1 MEQKTGT
8 TRTAPAAPLGWL
20 IAPLAV
26 LLAIAAI
33 KIVGVTFALDVDN
46 LTPMIFIV
54 VASILGLLPSML
66 EKSDS
71 VDLSKATI
79 SLLTLATALIGAEI
93 IYMQGYGALAGLLFA
108 LVTFGV
114 HFMTSRGR
122 HELAT
127 IIIFMAVG
135 VNLGMVMAGDALAV
149 LPEVF
154 NRASPEEQASFVSTL
169 NLKYQA
175 VGYQFF
181 SYLTLFT
188 LVGALVATFIRGVL
202 TPVGEVGWFGFMN
215 NESTSAF
222 NKKNLPLQIALGVWA
237 LAHIGSLWHFDTV
250 SVADKLG
257 ITTVEGYHGHFGYW
271 SAFFTGMVAL
281 IVAGMF
287 C

>member
-1 MEQKTGT
+1 MEPKTGT

-33 KIVGVTFALDVDN
+33 KLAGVTFALDVDN

-93 IYMQGYGALAGLLFA
+93 IYMQEYGAFAGLLFA

-127 IIIFMAVG
+127 IIIFTAVG
-135 VNLGMVMAGDALAV
+135 VNLGMVMAGDALAL
-149 LPEVF
+149 LPEIY
-154 NRASPEEQASFVSTL
+154 NRAGPEE
-169 NLKYQA
+169 
-175 VGYQFF
+175 
-181 SYLTLFT
+181 
-188 LVGALVATFIRGVL
+188 
-202 TPVGEVGWFGFMN
+202 
-215 NESTSAF
+215 
-222 NKKNLPLQIALGVWA
+222 
-237 LAHIGSLWHFDTV
+237 
-250 SVADKLG
+250 
-257 ITTVEGYHGHFGYW
+257 
-271 SAFFTGMVAL
+271 
-281 IVAGMF
+281 
-287 C
+287 